1 MPRLPPKGS
10 NAAPAG
16 RPKPEMGGRPYFFD
30 DPAIDQIM
38 AVVLAMSAELSVV
51 YDRVDTIERLLA
63 GRDLLDRGEVEAY
76 RPDDQVAKERRARH
90 KDYLDRIFRII
101 REERQGLVP
110 HDNMSDYDQVISEVA
125 KGPVMA

>member
-1 MPRLPPKGS
+1 MPRLPAKTPG
-10 NAAPAG
+10 AAPAG

-63 GRDLLDRGEVEAY
+63 GRDLLDRGEVETY
-76 RPDDQVAKERRARH
+76 RPDTQVAKERQARH
-90 KDYLDRIFRII
+90 KNYLDRIFRII
-101 REERQGLVP
+101 RDERQGLVP

-125 KGPVMA
+125 KAPVIA